1 MSDPLDFYDE
11 WKKMTEEP
19 KKRVIQEVMHDYAP
33 DYELNEVSDLYDND
47 KNVKKP
53 L

>member
-1 MSDPLDFYDE
+1 METSTYDKWLDL
-11 WKKMTEEP
+11 KKP
-19 KKRVIQEVMHDYAP
+19 PKRVIQEVMHVFAP
-33 DYELNEVSDLYDND
+33 DYQLDEGSDLYDND